1 MEQPSNLLEIKNLC
15 SRKLLELVA
24 TRAVV
29 ADELE
34 RVVDEL
40 QARRHY
46 LPELALAHRPL
57 MASSASPTR
66 H

>member
-1 MEQPSNLLEIKNLC
+1 MKQQSNLLEVKNLC

-24 TRAVV
+24 TRAVGS
-29 ADELE
+29 DDLE
-34 RVVDEL
+34 KVVDEL

-46 LPELALAHRPL
+46 LQELARELP
-57 MASSASPTR
+57 ASGMTQ